1 MTRKRKDVDPGTV
14 PEPNA
19 EEQEVVDARDARI
32 REMTRQA
39 NMRNDLAR
47 HQAAEQQR
55 KFGTGDQG

>member
-19 EEQEVVDARDARI
+19 EEQELVDARNARMRLLI
-32 REMTRQA
+32 DQQRRLAEINRE
-39 NMRNDLAR
+39 
-47 HQAAEQQR
+47 QAAEQQR